1 MKVDRF
7 DFELP
12 ADRIALRPAAPRD
25 SARMLVLDGAATHD
39 TLVSDLPARLRSG
52 DLLVFN
58 DTRVIPAQLE
68 GRRGDARIGATLHK
82 REGPRRWRAFV
93 RNARRLRLG
102 DTVDFGAGVSALVSD
117 RGADGSIA
125 IDSRN
130 SESLLRGCSAL
141 RIQILTHWLQG
152 IPADLLEEEDV
163 PPEAISDE
171 MRVPFAAYTFLDQV
185 QKIILEHLDPTVA
198 ET

>member
-1 MKVDRF
+1 MKRVEIKLNISAVAPLLDIIKQAADDLRENLAIRATF
-7 DFELP
+7 PEDDADFNETWTSELL
-12 ADRIALRPAAPRD
+12 AGQNSDVRELLALF
-25 SARMLVLDGAATHD
+25 G
-39 TLVSDLPARLRSG
+39 SDFFS
-52 DLLVFN
+52 
-58 DTRVIPAQLE
+58 
-68 GRRGDARIGATLHK
+68 
-82 REGPRRWRAFV
+82 
-93 RNARRLRLG
+93 
-102 DTVDFGAGVSALVSD
+102 
-117 RGADGSIA
+117 DGSIA

-141 RIQILTHWLQG
+141 RIQILTRWLQG